1 MADYAPERGA
11 LPAGIDLAHGIIQ
24 ASYNGATITVG
35 AAIARR
41 FTPHGGSKLTCY
53 DQELL
58 LPNSA
63 PDTVRD
69 IAPLVAL
76 YESQLLPDQLDLIG
90 ITTVRFDHDLA
101 CHRQW
106 ELARGWARASFTE
119 ARNLAVQVVHHVPGL
134 AGRKHKPHLHLLWP
148 ARELHGSTFSAF
160 SPLTKPGAKAILAAE
175 WASWLEAHA

>member
-1 MADYAPERGA
+1 VVDYVAERGA
-11 LPAGIDLAHGIIQ
+11 LPPGVDIAHGVIQ
-24 ASYNGATITVG
+24 SIYKGVTTTPS

-41 FTPHGGSKLTCY
+41 LAPHGVGNAACY

-58 LPNSA
+58 LPKKA

-76 YESQLLPDQLDLIG
+76 YESQLLPDQLDLVG
-90 ITTVRFDHDLA
+90 ITTVRFDHDIP
-101 CHRQW
+101 CHWQW
-106 ELARGWARASFTE
+106 ELARGWARASFTD
-119 ARNLAVQVVHHVPGL
+119 ARNLVVQLVHHVPGL

-148 ARELHGSTFSAF
+148 ARELHASTFSAF
-160 SPLTKPGAKAILAAE
+160 SPLAKPGGREIIAAE